1 MNLSEPFVRRPIGT
15 ILLTIGVALAGI
27 GAYFNL
33 PVSPLPQVDFP
44 TISVQAQLAGA
55 SPETMATSVATPL
68 ERHLGIISDVSEMT
82 SSSRVGLANIT
93 LQFGLDRN
101 IDGAARDVEA
111 AINAARIDLPQTLRT
126 NPTYRKVNPADS
138 PIMVLAL
145 TSATKT
151 PGQIYDAA
159 SNIVQQQLSQVRG
172 VGDVEVGGA
181 SLPAVRVELNPLQLA
196 HYGVALED
204 VRAALASANANRPK
218 GVVDDG
224 PLRYQVYTNDDATKA
239 ADYAPLLIAYRNG
252 SAVRLS
258 DIAQVVDGVEDIH
271 NLGVFVKKVN
281 GKAVSSPAVVV
292 TISRQ
297 PGANIISTVD
307 AVKAR
312 LPAVEGALP
321 QDIKV
326 DVGVDRTTTI
336 RASLEDVERTVIIAV
351 VLVVGVVAVFLM
363 NGNAVLIPSVAVAVS
378 LLGTLGVM
386 LLLGF
391 SLDNLSLMALT
402 ISTGF
407 VVDDAIV
414 VLENVTRHVE
424 AGMGRFEAALKG
436 AEEVGFTVLSISIS
450 LIAVF
455 LPILLMGGLYGR
467 IFREFAIT
475 LSAAVLI
482 SLVIS
487 LTTTPMMAAY
497 LVGKPKAYEH
507 KSWFGRLSERSV
519 DGMRRVYERALDLA
533 LDSGPVIVVVLIAT
547 IALNFYLFSVIP
559 KGFFPEEDTG
569 LMIGG
574 LQADQSSSFQIT
586 EKRLRQFVEI
596 LGKDKDVQSV
606 VAFLGGGRGAAS
618 AFMITSLAP
627 KGVRGDSTEDVM
639 ARLRPQLARVTGASL
654 FLAPVQDLRIG
665 GRQSNATYQYTL
677 EAQNLADLREWATKL
692 NTAMQAQW
700 ELEDVST
707 DQQDHGLQSYVTIDE
722 DKAAGLGLNNTS
734 IDNVLYDAFGQR
746 DVSTIYEDVNQ
757 YHVVMEVAPQYAQDP
772 TTLRLVYV
780 SSGRGAPTPVGS
792 AAAQGQSPI
801 GISIPA
807 SNVTPL
813 TTALATASGGLY
825 TAPVSNTTP
834 LTKAYAAGRSD
845 RRRRDHRAER
855 APGAG
860 RLHRRGGL
868 QHLRVRGPAVGF
880 RHLGRLVDAHL
891 GQPPGH
897 PAGDHHL
904 VQPRRGPV
912 AERRHRGDPARLGAG
927 RTAVDGPR
935 RLRRQRPR
943 LPAAARH
950 ADPADRRRDRGDLPG
965 AGHPLRELHPPADG
979 ALHLALRRRGRLH
992 RPLDLPHRVL
1002 ADRLHR
1008 DHPPDRDRE
1017 EERHHDDRLR
1027 PRRRTPR
1034 GSVAARGDPQRRA
1047 DPLPS
1052 DHDDHL
1058 RRHPGR
1064 RAAGHRLGRGR
1075 RAAPA
1080 TRRHHHRRPAGQPGD
1095 HPFDHP
1101 RHLPLSGPLP
1111 ASGAGDPPGPRPG
1124 GAAASRR
1131 IRVAHV
1137 KAPPSPRPAPHRRQ
1151 RALRLRGRAQL
1162 SPPARADAA
1171 DLQGDRRLDARQP
1184 VGRGRPRRLVDD
1196 VWRSDPERA
1205 GGEGR
1210 QVQLHPRRRP
1220 GGL

>member
-15 ILLTIGVALAGI
+15 VLLTIGVALAGI
-27 GAYFNL
+27 GAFFNL

-111 AINAARIDLPQTLRT
+111 AINAARIDLPATLRT

-196 HYGVALED
+196 HYGIGLED

-218 GVVDDG
+218 GVIDDG
-224 PLRYQVYTNDDATKA
+224 DLRLQVYTNDDATKA

-271 NLGVFVKKVN
+271 NLGVFVRKVN

-307 AVKAR
+307 QVKAR
-312 LPAVEGALP
+312 LPAVEAALP

-326 DVGVDRTTTI
+326 NMAIDRTTTI
-336 RASLEDVERTVIIAV
+336 RASLNDVERTVIIAV
-351 VLVVGVVAVFLM
+351 VLVVGVVAIFLM
-363 NGNAVLIPSVAVAVS
+363 NGRAVLIPSVAVAVS

-424 AGMGRFEAALKG
+424 AGMDRFEAALKG
-436 AEEVGFTVLSISIS
+436 AQEVGFTVVSISIS

-455 LPILLMGGLYGR
+455 LPILLMGGIYGR
-467 IFREFAIT
+467 IFREFAVT

-497 LVGKPKAYEH
+497 LVGKPKSYEQ
-507 KSWFGRLSERSV
+507 KSWFGRLSDRTV
-519 DGMRRVYERALDLA
+519 GGMRGIYERALDIS
-533 LDSGPVIVVVLIAT
+533 LDSGPVIVVVLFAT
-547 IALNFYLFSVIP
+547 IALNFYLFTIIP

-569 LMIGG
+569 QMIGG

-586 EKRLRQFVEI
+586 EKRLLQFVNI
-596 LGKDKDVQSV
+596 LGKDKDVDTV

-618 AFMITSLAP
+618 AFMITSLTP
-627 KGVRGDSTEDVM
+627 KSVRGDSTEAVM

-707 DQQDHGLQSYVTIDE
+707 DQQDHGLQSFITIDQN
-722 DKAAGLGLNNTS
+722 KAAGLGLNNTS
-734 IDNVLYDAFGQR
+734 IDNVLYDAYGQR

-757 YHVVMEVAPQYAQDP
+757 YHVVMEVAPRYAQDP
-772 TTLRLVYV
+772 TTLNLVYV
-780 SSGRGAPTPVGS
+780 SSGRGAPTPTGA

-801 GISIPA
+801 GISTPA
-807 SNVTPL
+807 ANVTPL
-813 TTALATASGGLY
+813 TTALAATSRGLY
-825 TAPVSNTTP
+825 TAPVSNVTSLTQAYNAGTGGAGVASGVTTP
-834 LTKAYAAGRSD
+834 GEATSGAAITGPSAPPALAASTGAAVSSTTESEVPLSAFASWADSSTPTSVNHQDTQPATTISFNLAEGQSLSDATAAIQRASNSIGLPASVHGAYAGNALAFQQLLGTLLPLIAAAIVAIYLVLGILYESYIHPLTVLSTLPSAGVGALIALLIFHIEFSLIAFIGIILLIGIVKKNAIMMID
-845 RRRRDHRAER
+845 FALDAER
-855 APGAG
+855 EGGMSPREAIRSAALTRFRPIMMTTFAAILGAVPLAIG
-860 RLHRRGGL
+860 WGEGAELRQPLGVTIIGGL
-868 QHLRVRGPAVGF
+868 LVSQVITLLTTPVIYLYLDRFRRSEPVIRPGHGPA
-880 RHLGRLVDAHL
+880 A
-891 GQPPGH
+891 Q
-897 PAGDHHL
+897 
-904 VQPRRGPV
+904 
-912 AERRHRGDPARLGAG
+912 
-927 RTAVDGPR
+927 
-935 RLRRQRPR
+935 
-943 LPAAARH
+943 
-950 ADPADRRRDRGDLPG
+950 
-965 AGHPLRELHPPADG
+965 
-979 ALHLALRRRGRLH
+979 
-992 RPLDLPHRVL
+992 
-1002 ADRLHR
+1002 
-1008 DHPPDRDRE
+1008 
-1017 EERHHDDRLR
+1017 
-1027 PRRRTPR
+1027 
-1034 GSVAARGDPQRRA
+1034 
-1047 DPLPS
+1047 
-1052 DHDDHL
+1052 
-1058 RRHPGR
+1058 
-1064 RAAGHRLGRGR
+1064 
-1075 RAAPA
+1075 
-1080 TRRHHHRRPAGQPGD
+1080 
-1095 HPFDHP
+1095 
-1101 RHLPLSGPLP
+1101 PLP
-1111 ASGAGDPPGPRPG
+1111 A
-1124 GAAASRR
+1124 
-1131 IRVAHV
+1131 
-1137 KAPPSPRPAPHRRQ
+1137 
-1151 RALRLRGRAQL
+1151 
-1162 SPPARADAA
+1162 
-1171 DLQGDRRLDARQP
+1171 
-1184 VGRGRPRRLVDD
+1184 
-1196 VWRSDPERA
+1196 E
-1205 GGEGR
+1205 
-1210 QVQLHPRRRP
+1210 
-1220 GGL
+1220 